1 MFEKDSETFE
11 RAMGPKQMTKWRKCV
26 KTSMLTRGPYRRMLL
41 EEITQMATT
50 CEPFRASL

>member
-1 MFEKDSETFE
+1 MFEEDREKFE

-26 KTSMLTRGPYRRMLL
+26 KTSMPTRGPYRRMVL